1 MSKKNQLVPNHIA
14 IIMDGNGR
22 WATSRHMPRYLGHS
36 EGAKSVEKILN
47 AAIKSNI
54 KYLTLFAFSSENIY
68 RPQAEISFLKK
79 LFYKNISEK
88 LDELHKNNINLKF
101 IGNLEYF
108 GKELVEKMAFAEDLT
123 KNNSRIFVSIAL
135 NYGGRWDIVQACNKL
150 IQNKVPG
157 LPLTE
162 SDIHN
167 NLVTGGMPDPDLL
180 IRTSGEMRIS
190 NFLLW
195 QFAYTEMYFSDRLWP
210 DFDENDFQAALNFY
224 ATRNR
229 RFGLAAVD
237 ATQSET
243 N

>member
-47 AAIKSNI
+47 AAIKNNI

-79 LFYKNISEK
+79 LFYKNISEQ
-88 LDELHKNNINLKF
+88 LDKLHKNNINLRF

-108 GKELVEKMAFAEDLT
+108 GKELVEKMAFAEELT

-150 IQNKVPG
+150 IQSKTLS

-162 SDIHN
+162 ADIQN
-167 NLVTGGMPDPDLL
+167 NLVTCGMPDPDLL

-210 DFDENDFQAALNFY
+210 DFDESDFQDALNFY

-229 RFGLAAVD
+229 RFGLADVGAK
-237 ATQSET
+237 QGET
-243 N
+243 S